1 MLLSGPPSVLIFVE
15 PRIQVNAV
23 VDGAATEMHPRHAEV
38 LKERDADPEVS
49 GSLFLAE
56 NARLGQTKG
65 VTGTRCSR
73 HTVAANWR
81 IRRRSR

>member
-15 PRIQVNAV
+15 PCIQVNAV
-23 VDGAATEMHPRHAEV
+23 VHSAATEMYPRHAEV
-38 LKERDADPEVS
+38 LKERDANPEVR

-56 NARLGQTKG
+56 HARLGQTKG
-65 VTGTRCSR
+65 VTCTRCSR
-73 HTVAANWR
+73 HTLAANWR